1 MADTRISSR
10 SMALARIAVGI
21 MFLFFAQYKLVHPN
35 FAHGG
40 YQSYVSEYVAKSAV
54 SFWKPLL
61 RLTLS
66 HPVISGYAVAVTEL
80 LIGIS
85 MVLGFLVRPFSVLG
99 ALFMLNLV
107 FCTWWL
113 PPGTPLW
120 RYAGNQL
127 ENIPLLLLFLLFAV
141 HNAGATL
148 GLDRAR

>member
-21 MFLFFAQYKLVHPN
+21 MFLFFAQFKLMHPN

-40 YQSYVSEYVAKSAV
+40 YQSSVTEYVTKSAV
-54 SFWKPLL
+54 SFWKPTL

-66 HPVISGYAVAVTEL
+66 HPVISGYAVGAAEL
-80 LIGIS
+80 LIGLS

-99 ALFMLNLV
+99 ILFMLNLV
-107 FCTWWL
+107 LCTWWL

-127 ENIPLLLLFLLFAV
+127 EHIPLLLLFWLFAV

>member
-1 MADTRISSR
+1 MADTRTSSLP
-10 SMALARIAVGI
+10 MALARIAVGI
-21 MFLFFAQYKLVHPN
+21 MFLLFAQYKLLHPN

-40 YQSYVSEYVAKSAV
+40 YQTYVSDFVAKSAV
-54 SFWKPLL
+54 NFWKPLL

-80 LIGIS
+80 LIGLS
-85 MVLGFLVRPFSVLG
+85 MVLGFFVRPFAVLG

-113 PPGTPLW
+113 PPGTPVW

-127 ENIPLLLLFLLFAV
+127 ENIPLLLLFWLFAV

-148 GLDRAR
+148 GLDKAR

>member
-1 MADTRISSR
+1 
-10 SMALARIAVGI
+10 MALARIAVGI
-21 MFLFFAQYKLVHPN
+21 MFLLFAQYKLLHTN

-40 YQSYVSEYVAKSAV
+40 YQTYVSDFVSRSAV

-61 RLTLS
+61 RLTLR
-66 HPVISGYAVAVTEL
+66 HPVISGYAVAIAEL
-80 LIGIS
+80 LIGLS
-85 MVLGFLVRPFSVLG
+85 MVLGFLVRPFAVLG

-113 PPGTPLW
+113 PPGTPVW

-127 ENIPLLLLFLLFAV
+127 ENIPLLLLFWLFAV